1 MKKTLA
7 LVLMVIGSFGCDLV
21 DKDVQLDCEF
31 PQTDFDVTKSNFS
44 TEGMHVNLSDGYV
57 IRVGKIY
64 AESMAGLMVEKKAYV
79 KKKLSSG
86 DIIRIS
92 NIDIGDRII
101 SFEIDNQN
109 IVFTKNDSLEVYDW
123 VMQDSKM
130 WCQRYRANI

>member
-1 MKKTLA
+1 MKKL
-7 LVLMVIGSFGCDLV
+7 LLILPLLIVGCDLV
-21 DKDVQLDCEF
+21 DKDIQLDCEF

-57 IRVGKIY
+57 VRVGKIY
-64 AESMAGLMVEKKAYV
+64 AESMAGIFVDKKAYV

-109 IVFTKNDSLEVYDW
+109 IVFTKNDNLQVFNW
-123 VMQDSKM
+123 VMKDSKM
-130 WCQRYRANI
+130 WCRRYRAKI